1 MRRLLLTSAGF
12 ENPMFAELF
21 IKESGISP
29 DKIKV
34 LFIPTAAIDEG
45 GKAMLPKCRADLTG
59 CGVPDENITVY
70 DLDRQLS
77 EAEISDYS
85 AIYVCGGSPEYLL
98 SRMNAV
104 DFGEML
110 KTAFKHRLIYIGVS
124 AGSIV
129 CCNNLSENLGFYSKK
144 IGVHCDTASIGED
157 YVNLTDNQAIWI
169 CGENITVLPVE

>member
-12 ENPMFAELF
+12 KNHVFAELF
-21 IKESGISP
+21 IKETGISP

-45 GKAMLPKCRADLTG
+45 GKAMLPVCRADLTG
-59 CGVPDENITVY
+59 CGVLDENITVY

-77 EAEISDYS
+77 EAEISGYN

-104 DFGEML
+104 GFGEML
-110 KTAFKHRLIYIGVS
+110 KTVFKHRLIYIGVS

-129 CCNNLSENLGFYSKK
+129 CCNNLADNLGFYGKK
-144 IGVHCDTASIGED
+144 IGVHCDTGSIGED
-157 YVNLTDNQAIWI
+157 NVNLTDNQAIWI
-169 CGENITVLPVE
+169 CGEDISVLPIE